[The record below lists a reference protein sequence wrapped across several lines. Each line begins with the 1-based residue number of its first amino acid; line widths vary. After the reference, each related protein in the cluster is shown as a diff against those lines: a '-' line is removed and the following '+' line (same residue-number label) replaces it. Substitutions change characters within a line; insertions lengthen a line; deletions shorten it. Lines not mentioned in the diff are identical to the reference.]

1 MKAGSYMKRLALI
14 YAVVMLGSF
23 LSLTAQAAERL
34 TVYTVNYPLAYFA
47 ERIAG
52 EHARVVLPAPRS
64 EDPAFW
70 MPDMKTIAEYQ
81 RADLIL
87 LNGAG
92 YARWVS
98 RVSLPRS
105 RMVDTSAGFRDEYV
119 REESAVTHSHGPA
132 GEHAHEDTAF
142 TTWLDPGLAAK
153 QARAVADAMK
163 RRRPAL
169 AGEFEKNYASL
180 EEDLMALDREITE
193 IVKGGEGLPLVA
205 SHPVYQYL
213 QRRYGLNM
221 KSVHWEPDALPG
233 DGEWL
238 ELTRLLKKHPAR
250 WMLWEGEPMAAT
262 VERLDS
268 LGVGSIVFD
277 PCGNVPGK
285 GDFLSTMRRNVES
298 LKEAF

>member
-1 MKAGSYMKRLALI
+1 MKRLALI

-52 EHARVVLPAPRS
+52 EHARVVLPAPPDV
-64 EDPAFW
+64 DPAFW
-70 MPDMKTIAEYQ
+70 MPDMKAIAEYQ

-92 YARWVS
+92 YARWV
-98 RVSLPRS
+98 RKVSLPRS

-119 REESAVTHSHGPA
+119 GEESTVTHSHGPE

-142 TTWLDPGLAAK
+142 TTWLDFELAAN
-153 QARAVADAMK
+153 QAGAVADAMK
-163 RRRPAL
+163 RKRPAL
-169 AGEFEKNYASL
+169 EGEFQKNYVSL
-180 EEDLMALDREITE
+180 EKDLMALDRDIRE
-193 IVKGGEGLPLVA
+193 VVQGGAHLPLVA

-213 QRRYGLNM
+213 RRRYGLYM
-221 KSVHWEPDALPG
+221 KSVHWEPDELPG

-250 WMLWEGEPMAAT
+250 WMLWEGEPMAET
-262 VERLDS
+262 VKRLDS

-277 PCGNVPGK
+277 PCGNVPAK
-285 GDFLSTMRRNVES
+285 GDFLSTMRRNVEG